1 MTRLHCYAVDTTSDY
16 LISRTPLN
24 RLIPRKPL
32 LSHELP
38 LSLFDSL
45 GRALVLTTFSFELIR
60 SHKDPMISTNPYLMV
75 LSAWIMVVPS
85 ASASFAFGL
94 FEKEWTLSTPGE
106 LKPDGWK
113 AVDFWA
119 PVVIA
124 WLYGAL
130 THAHPVF
137 LAPFTLFGAFI
148 PGMGISTGSTSIK
161 TGSVP
166 GQTIAMFKPWD
177 KLDARALCAVILAVL
192 FAMRAI
198 YNFGGTPQG
207 TKSEVAKGENS
218 EFLISREPYH
228 PVRPAKIQDE

>member
-1 MTRLHCYAVDTTSDY
+1 MPSRLTRLRWCAVIRSEDY

-119 PVVIA
+119 TVVIA

-137 LAPFTLFGAFI
+137 LAPYTLFGAVI
-148 PGMGISTGSTSIK
+148 PGMGITTGSTKMK
-161 TGSVP
+161 TGSIQGLTTP
-166 GQTIAMFKPWD
+166 KFEPWD
-177 KLDARALCAVILAVL
+177 KLDARALCAVVLAVL
-192 FAMRAI
+192 FALRAI

-207 TKSEVAKGENS
+207 TESKIAREEKGEFLNS
-218 EFLISREPYH
+218 
-228 PVRPAKIQDE
+228 